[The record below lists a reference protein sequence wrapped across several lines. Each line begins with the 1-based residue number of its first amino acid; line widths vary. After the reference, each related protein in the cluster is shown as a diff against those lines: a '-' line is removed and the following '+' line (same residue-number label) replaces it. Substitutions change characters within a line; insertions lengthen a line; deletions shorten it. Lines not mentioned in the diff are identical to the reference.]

1 LRFISSFSK
10 EFAMRTAPC
19 SRPRPSGFANGFTL
33 VELLVVIG
41 IIAVLVAMLLPA
53 LNKAREQARTV
64 QCASNMRQVY
74 VAAEMYAA
82 QNKGFML
89 PAQAGTGVT
98 TVGNGVNPL
107 YNWWGLETM
116 GKAMGV
122 RYRADDGTA
131 ADELKSWDEAL
142 KVIYKFLDCPSFEKE
157 VPSTVLGGP
166 GGGFQWVADY
176 AYNTN
181 LGDVRAHASASQMR
195 SRPCIIQKSKIPGT
209 VLMLIDS
216 RLLIGGNEDRFSGTG
231 DITRIG
237 QSPATNDRKAAGT
250 PHSKKTNM
258 MFADGSVRLHNIY
271 DPKVLLDSASPGF
284 ISPGNNW
291 LIQRFVPNDQGT
303 PSRIAPSA
311 TRWTPG
317 EKGRVLPFD

>member
-1 LRFISSFSK
+1 
-10 EFAMRTAPC
+10 MRTAL
-19 SRPRPSGFANGFTL
+19 RPRLRPSGLVGGFTL

-41 IIAVLVAMLLPA
+41 IIALLVAMLLPA

-64 QCASNMRQVY
+64 ACASNMRQIY
-74 VAAEMYAA
+74 TAAEMYAA

-89 PAQAGTGVT
+89 PAMAGLTNT
-98 TVGNGVNPL
+98 PAGNGPNPL

-122 RYRADDGTA
+122 KYRDHDGTA
-131 ADELKSWDEAL
+131 LDELKSWDEAL
-142 KVIYKFLDCPSFEKE
+142 SVIYKYLDCPSFNKE

-176 AYNTN
+176 AYNSN
-181 LGDVRAHASASQMR
+181 LGDVRAHRSASDMR
-195 SRPCIIQKSKIPGT
+195 SRPGIIQKSKIPPT

-216 RLLIGGNEDRFSGTG
+216 RLLIGGNEDRFSSTG

-237 QSPATNDRKAAGT
+237 QALAKDDRAAAGT

-258 MFADGSVRLHNIY
+258 LFVDGSVRLHNIY
-271 DPKVLLDSASPGF
+271 DPKILLDSSSPGF
-284 ISPGNNW
+284 LSPGNNW

-303 PSRIAPSA
+303 PSRRAPSA
-311 TRWTPG
+311 TRWSPG

>member
-1 LRFISSFSK
+1 
-10 EFAMRTAPC
+10 MRTVLIRR
-19 SRPRPSGFANGFTL
+19 RPLTRGYRRAFTL

-41 IIAVLVAMLLPA
+41 IIALLVAMLLPA

-64 QCASNMRQVY
+64 TCASNMRQIY
-74 VAAEMYAA
+74 TAAEMYAA

-89 PAQAGTGVT
+89 PAQAGTGNT
-98 TVGNGVNPL
+98 PAGNGVNPL

-122 RYRADDGTA
+122 RYRNHDGTA
-131 ADELKSWDEAL
+131 ADELKSWDEGL
-142 KVIYKFLDCPSFEKE
+142 SSIYKYLDCPSFGKE
-157 VPSTVLGGP
+157 VPSSILGYP
-166 GGGFQWVADY
+166 AGGFPWVADY

-181 LGDVRAHASASQMR
+181 LGDVRAHASASQMK
-195 SRPCIIQKSKIPGT
+195 SRPCIIQKSKIPHT
-209 VLMLIDS
+209 TLMLIDS
-216 RLLIGGNEDRFSGTG
+216 RLLVGGNEDRFSSTG

-237 QSPATNDRKAAGT
+237 QAQLKDDRPAAGT

-258 MFADGSVRLHNIY
+258 LFVDGSVRLHNIY

-291 LIQRFVPNDQGT
+291 LIQRFVPNDNGT
-303 PSRIAPSA
+303 PSRRPHSA
-311 TRWTPG
+311 TRWSPG
-317 EKGRVLPFD
+317 EKGRVLPFE

>member
-1 LRFISSFSK
+1 
-10 EFAMRTAPC
+10 MRTAL
-19 SRPRPSGFANGFTL
+19 SLRPRFSGPPRAFTL

-41 IIAVLVAMLLPA
+41 IIALLVAMLLPA

-74 VAAEMYAA
+74 VASEMYAS

-89 PAQAGTGVT
+89 PAQAGTGISS
-98 TVGNGVNPL
+98 VGNGVNPL

-116 GKAMGV
+116 GRAMGV
-122 RYRADDGTA
+122 RYRNDDGTA
-131 ADELKSWDEAL
+131 ADELASWNEAL
-142 KVIYKFLDCPSFEKE
+142 QVIYKFLDCPSFSKE

-195 SRPCIIQKSKIPGT
+195 ARPCIIQKSKIPGT
-209 VLMLIDS
+209 TLMLIDS
-216 RLLIGGNEDRFSGTG
+216 RLLIGGNEDRFSSTA

-237 QSPATNDRKAAGT
+237 QSPATNDRAAAGT

-258 MFADGSVRLHNIY
+258 LFCDGSVRLQNIY
-271 DPKVLLDSASPGF
+271 DPKVLLDSASPGYL
-284 ISPGNNW
+284 SPGNNW
-291 LIQRFVPNDQGT
+291 LIQRFVPNDAGT
-303 PSRIAPSA
+303 ASRLSPSYS
-311 TRWTPG
+311 RWTPA